1 MAKRN
6 VLIGCSGSVAAI
18 KLNELIG
25 QFTKG
30 NVLFPVEVGVEF
42 AQLFG
47 FGNEM

>member
-30 NVLFPVEVGVEF
+30 SIQFPVEVCFE
-42 AQLFG
+42 LI
-47 FGNEM
+47 